1 MVDAFRRRGH
11 EVRVLAS
18 APRTPVPQVPDVLR
32 RFQLAEEGN
41 WSANDPWSH
50 PMGARLRDA
59 RSRLVN
65 AHNIHVLTTALE
77 EFEPDVLYLCNLI
90 GLGGLALVAC
100 LNYLRVP
107 WVWQLGDNVPGTL
120 CGMWDGTF
128 PALAEE
134 FSRQIQGHYIV
145 VSQQLVQ
152 QIGASGVIL
161 QGEVEVIPNW
171 IVGDRPPG
179 RSSFYRGGTLRIMS
193 AGQVSRHK
201 GIDIIIE
208 AAARLRAAGFHDFVL
223 DIYGKIYSQ
232 DFADAIRRHDL
243 GGHVTLMGVRT
254 QAELMAL
261 YGRYDVFAFPTMERE
276 PFGLVPLEAAA
287 RGCVP
292 IITRRCGIAEWLV
305 HGVHCLKCAR
315 TPEAFT
321 AMFRAILEGP
331 ILLEPIARRA
341 EAAAWRDFHIDAILP
356 RVERKLAAAARQS
369 RGGGGT
375 PDEAYRMARLAE
387 QLTQVFLQEST
398 CVRVEGAGDP
408 RPIGLL

>member
-1 MVDAFRRRGH
+1 
-11 EVRVLAS
+11 
-18 APRTPVPQVPDVLR
+18 
-32 RFQLAEEGN
+32 
-41 WSANDPWSH
+41 
-50 PMGARLRDA
+50 
-59 RSRLVN
+59 
-65 AHNIHVLTTALE
+65 
-77 EFEPDVLYLCNLI
+77 
-90 GLGGLALVAC
+90 
-100 LNYLRVP
+100 
-107 WVWQLGDNVPGTL
+107 
-120 CGMWDGTF
+120 
-128 PALAEE
+128 
-134 FSRQIQGHYIV
+134 
-145 VSQQLVQ
+145 
-152 QIGASGVIL
+152 
-161 QGEVEVIPNW
+161 
-171 IVGDRPPG
+171 
-179 RSSFYRGGTLRIMS
+179 
-193 AGQVSRHK
+193 
-201 GIDIIIE
+201 
-208 AAARLRAAGFHDFVL
+208 
-223 DIYGKIYSQ
+223 
-232 DFADAIRRHDL
+232 
-243 GGHVTLMGVRT
+243 MGVRT

-387 QLTQVFLQEST
+387 QLTQVLIEETPSNGGPGPDRRRPT
-398 CVRVEGAGDP
+398 PSSRVRATGADQV
-408 RPIGLL
+408 